1 MWCMQRTNIY
11 LTEEQSAFLEARAAA
26 VGTTRSAALRDI
38 IDTAAAQPVTVDAEI
53 RRALAEFADN
63 YGDLAKRLFENDPEL
78 SIDPVEAESG

>member
-1 MWCMQRTNIY
+1 MQRTNIY
-11 LTEEQSAFLEARAAA
+11 LTEAQSAFLEARAAA
-26 VGTTRSAALRDI
+26 AGTTRSAALRDI

-63 YGDLAKRLFENDPEL
+63 YGDISKQLFENDPEL